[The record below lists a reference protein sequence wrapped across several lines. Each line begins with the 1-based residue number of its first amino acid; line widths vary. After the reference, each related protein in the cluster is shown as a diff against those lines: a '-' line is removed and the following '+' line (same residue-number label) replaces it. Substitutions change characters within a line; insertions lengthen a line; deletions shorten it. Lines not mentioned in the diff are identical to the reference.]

1 MRTKLFLLGSSLL
14 TVGLVG
20 CNWTEFDD
28 LEGDTWISVQG
39 QPNDDST
46 DFGVALARG
55 ARDTSAGGGGSI
67 AVLGSG
73 QAQYMRLE
81 YSGTGSVE
89 VRSALELN
97 AQFGVG
103 NLDLQPV
110 LMADPASDEVSLV
123 ATTGGDQVTV
133 LHGNEN
139 LVDRQIFGPRQAF
152 AATYMIA
159 PRSDMPGMVTP
170 SFPLVAAG
178 PDETI
183 SALYPGPFAPF
194 VYPNPPPKC
203 NVKNDDG
210 TAVNIRGVGAAF
222 VTSTTYHDIVV
233 WSAEGALLVY
243 DGNIFEAQNGSS
255 CPGTANEGNQLPL
268 VGKPAVSTGFQPGRG
283 SQIIMYQDRYAI
295 LVGHKGLTNPES
307 YLAVWDIGGATGS
320 PVQIGATIA
329 VPNLRSAAILENGTD
344 RYVVAGYPNDLV
356 DGTKSGRVQVYPF
369 SLTDGLNAE
378 SVLTLHDASPESEQ
392 QFGRALAVTEFN
404 GTPVIAVAADNEVF
418 FYFRTALYGETRE
431 GK

>member
-1 MRTKLFLLGSSLL
+1 MTKSFLSGLLGSSLL

-28 LEGDTWISVQG
+28 LESDTWISVQG

-55 ARDTSAGGGGSI
+55 ARDRNAGAGGSI
-67 AVLGSG
+67 AVLGTG

-81 YSGTGSVE
+81 YSATGSVE

-110 LMADPASDEVSLV
+110 LIADPQSDEIGLV

-133 LHGNEN
+133 LHGDEN
-139 LVDRQIFGPRQAF
+139 LVDRQLFGPRQAF

-159 PRSDMPGMVTP
+159 PVAGMPGMVTP
-170 SFPLVAAG
+170 SFPIVAAG

-183 SALYPGPFAPF
+183 SALFPGPYTA
-194 VYPNPPPKC
+194 YPNPAPKC
-203 NVKNDDG
+203 NLKKDNGDP
-210 TAVNIRGVGAAF
+210 VNIRGLGAAF
-222 VTSTTYHDIVV
+222 VTATTYHDVV
-233 WSAEGALLVY
+233 AWTADGDLLIY
-243 DGNIFEAQNGSS
+243 DGLVFAAQNGTA
-255 CPGTANEGNQLPL
+255 CPGSTTEGNATPLPA
-268 VGKPAVSTGFQPGRG
+268 KPAAATGFQPARG

-295 LVGHKGLTNPES
+295 LVGHKGVTNPEA
-307 YLAVWDIGGATGS
+307 YLAVWDIGGATGA
-320 PVQIGATIA
+320 PVQIGATIS
-329 VPNLRSAAILENGTD
+329 VPGLRTATILENGTD
-344 RYVVAGYPNDLV
+344 KYVVAGYPTETV
-356 DGTKSGRVQVYPF
+356 DGVKSGRVQVYPF
-369 SLTDGLNAE
+369 STTDGLNAE
-378 SVLTLHDASPESEQ
+378 SVLTLHDATPESEQ

>member
-1 MRTKLFLLGSSLL
+1 MRSTLLLSS
-14 TVGLVG
+14 GLIAAGLAG

-55 ARDTSAGGGGSI
+55 TRDTSAGGGGSI
-67 AVLGSG
+67 AVLGTG

-81 YSGTGSVE
+81 YSATGSVS
-89 VRSALELN
+89 VKNALELN

-110 LMADPASDEVSLV
+110 FLPDPASDEVSLV

-139 LVDRQIFGPRQAF
+139 LVDRQLFGPRQAF

-159 PRSDMPGMVTP
+159 PVAGMPGMVTP
-170 SFPLVAAG
+170 SYPIVAAG
-178 PDETI
+178 PDET
-183 SALYPGPFAPF
+183 SSSLFPGPFVA
-194 VYPNPPPKC
+194 YPNPPPKC
-203 NVKNDDG
+203 NLKKDNGDPI
-210 TAVNIRGVGAAF
+210 NIRGLGAAF
-222 VTSTTYHDIVV
+222 VSSTTYHDVVV
-233 WSAEGALLVY
+233 WTAEGDLLVY
-243 DGNIFEAQNGSS
+243 DGNVFSAQNGPS
-255 CPGTANEGNQLPL
+255 CPGTMLEGNQVPL
-268 VGKPAVSTGFQPGRG
+268 TTKPSVATGFSPGRG
-283 SQIIMYQDRYAI
+283 SQVIMIEDRYAL
-295 LVGHKGLTNPES
+295 LVGHKDLNNTDS
-307 YLAVWDIGGATGS
+307 YLAIWDIGGATGA
-320 PVQIGATIA
+320 PVQLGATISVPGLRTAA
-329 VPNLRSAAILENGTD
+329 VLENGNES
-344 RYVVAGYPNDLV
+344 YVVAGYPNETF
-356 DGTKSGRVQVYPF
+356 DGVKAGRVQVYPF
-369 SLTDGLNAE
+369 STTDGLNAE
-378 SVLTLHDASPESEQ
+378 SVLTLHDATPESDQ
-392 QFGRALAVTEFN
+392 QFGRAVAVTEFN

>member
-1 MRTKLFLLGSSLL
+1 MRANVFLLAI
-14 TVGLVG
+14 GLVG

-55 ARDTSAGGGGSI
+55 AKDTAPGAGGSI
-67 AVLGSG
+67 VALGTG
-73 QAQYMRLE
+73 QAQYMRLV
-81 YSGTGSVE
+81 YSATGSVSVE
-89 VRSALELN
+89 SALELN

-110 LMADPASDEVSLV
+110 LVPDPESNEVGLV

-133 LHGNEN
+133 LHGDEN
-139 LVDRQIFGPRQAF
+139 LVDRQLFGPRQAF

-159 PRSDMPGMVTP
+159 PVANMAGMVTP
-170 SFPLVAAG
+170 SYPIVAAG

-183 SALYPGPFAPF
+183 SALFPGPFVA
-194 VYPNPPPKC
+194 YPNPAPKC
-203 NVKNDDG
+203 NLKKDNGDP
-210 TAVNIRGVGAAF
+210 VNIRGLGAAF

-233 WSAEGALLVY
+233 WTTDGDLLVY
-243 DGNIFEAQNGSS
+243 DGNVFSAQNGPS
-255 CPGTANEGNQLPL
+255 CPGTATEGNQVPL
-268 VGKPAVSTGFQPGRG
+268 VAKPAASTGFQPGRG
-283 SQIIMYQDRYAI
+283 SQILMYQNRYAI
-295 LVGHKGLTNPES
+295 LVGHKDLNNTDS
-307 YLAVWDIGGATGS
+307 YLAIWDIGGATGA
-320 PVQIGATIA
+320 PVQIGSTVS
-329 VPNLRSAAILENGTD
+329 VPELRTAAILENGSD
-344 RYVVAGYPNDLV
+344 AYVVAGYPGATF
-356 DGTKSGRVQVYPF
+356 DGVKAGRVQVYPF
-369 SLTDGLNAE
+369 TTSEGLTAE
-378 SVLTLHDASPESEQ
+378 SVLTLHDATPESEQ
-392 QFGRALAVTEFN
+392 QFGRAIAVTEFN

>member
-1 MRTKLFLLGSSLL
+1 MRNVLFGLLGI
-14 TVGLVG
+14 GLVG

-55 ARDTSAGGGGSI
+55 ARDTADGAGGSI
-67 AVLGSG
+67 VALGTG

-81 YSGTGSVE
+81 YSATGSVE

-110 LMADPASDEVSLV
+110 LIPDPASDEVGLV

-133 LHGNEN
+133 LHGDEN
-139 LVDRQIFGPRQAF
+139 LVDRQLFGPRQAF

-159 PRSDMPGMVTP
+159 PIAGMPGMVTP
-170 SFPLVAAG
+170 SYPIVAAG
-178 PDETI
+178 ADEVT
-183 SALYPGPFAPF
+183 SALFPGPFVA
-194 VYPNPPPKC
+194 YPNPAPKC
-203 NVKNDDG
+203 NLKKDNGDP
-210 TAVNIRGVGAAF
+210 VNIRGVGAAF

-233 WSAEGALLVY
+233 WTTEGDLLVY
-243 DGNIFEAQNGSS
+243 DGNVFSAQNGPS
-255 CPGTANEGNQLPL
+255 CPGPPTEGNQVPL
-268 VGKPAVSTGFQPGRG
+268 VAKPAASTGFTPSRG

-295 LVGHKGLTNPES
+295 LVGHKDLNNPDS
-307 YLAVWDIGGATGS
+307 YLAIWDIGGATGA
-320 PVQIGATIA
+320 PVQIGATIS
-329 VPNLRSAAILENGTD
+329 VPGLRTAAILENGTD
-344 RYVVAGYPNDLV
+344 TYLVAGYPNETF
-356 DGTKSGRVQVYPF
+356 DGVKAGRVQVYPF
-369 SLTDGLNAE
+369 TTTDGLNAE
-378 SVLTLHDASPESEQ
+378 SVLQLHDASPESDQ
-392 QFGRALAVTEFN
+392 QFGRAIAVTKFN
-404 GTPVIAVAADNEVF
+404 GTSVIAVAADNEVF
-418 FYFRTALYGETRE
+418 LYFRTALYGETRQ